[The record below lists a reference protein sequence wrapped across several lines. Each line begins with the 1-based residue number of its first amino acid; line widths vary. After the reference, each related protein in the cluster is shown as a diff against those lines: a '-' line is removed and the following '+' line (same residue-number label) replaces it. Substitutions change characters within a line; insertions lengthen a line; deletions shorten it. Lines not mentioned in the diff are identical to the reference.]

1 MTQFVNPSNKIACSL
16 ALFALLIAICV
27 AGSIYLSA
35 TTGYFLV
42 SRLLFW
48 TALGLIFLYC
58 IKTEHQP
65 LLLWPEKAQ
74 GFKKA
79 CISIF
84 LILLLIV
91 AGSAALRVIAHVF
104 HWQAESAVVSRL
116 IGYGA
121 PLRLFIVV
129 TAAYTEEML
138 FRGYLMPRLQLFFKG
153 NWLPVILSSL
163 IFGLA
168 HFRYA
173 TFVNIAGPVFIGLV
187 FAAYYQKYRN
197 IKVLIICHFIIDLSA
212 CSCRVNE
219 SYSKNGYYR

>member
-1 MTQFVNPSNKIACSL
+1 MMTRLVNTPKNKIVGSL

-27 AGSIYLSA
+27 AVSIYLPVTA
-35 TTGYFLV
+35 GYFMV

-48 TALGLIFLYC
+48 AALGCLFLYC
-58 IKTEHQP
+58 IKIEHQS

-74 GFKKA
+74 GFRKA
-79 CISIF
+79 SISIF
-84 LILLLIV
+84 LILVVII
-91 AGSAALRVIAHVF
+91 AGSAALRVIPHVF
-104 HWQAESAVVSRL
+104 HWQAESAAVSRL

-121 PLRLFIVV
+121 PLKLFIVF

-138 FRGYLMPRLQLFFKG
+138 FRGYLMPRLQLFIKG

-168 HFRYA
+168 HLRYA
-173 TFVNIAGPVFIGLV
+173 TFINIAGPVFIGLV

-197 IKVLIICHFIIDLSA
+197 LKVLIICHFIIDFIGLFLSHQ
-212 CSCRVNE
+212 
-219 SYSKNGYYR
+219 